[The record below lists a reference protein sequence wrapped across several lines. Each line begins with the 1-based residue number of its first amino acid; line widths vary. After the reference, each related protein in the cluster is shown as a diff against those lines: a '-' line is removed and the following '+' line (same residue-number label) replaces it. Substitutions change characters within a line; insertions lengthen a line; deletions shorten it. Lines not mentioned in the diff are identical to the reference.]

1 MHLSMRFFFEIL
13 YEVKSRKRFI
23 AFTIFFKNDK
33 NALFFIERRTKLRKK
48 IHDAIKFVQTKMTID
63 FDKKH
68 KSFNLIESIYIKLTK
83 IERSN
88 YYIFHAFSLFVK
100 KIKSFKIKRKINDLI
115 YQLNLFK
122 TIKIHDVIFVIH
134 LKQAFSNSY
143 VKIVFSFSSLSIDD
157 DELYVVE
164 KIIRREQKSRKLKYR
179 VKWKNYEKITWKS
192 KNRFIKNISDVIIR
206 FEKTRSI

>member
-1 MHLSMRFFFEIL
+1 M
-13 YEVKSRKRFI
+13 
-23 AFTIFFKNDK
+23 
-33 NALFFIERRTKLRKK
+33 FFIEKRTKLRKK

-88 YYIFHAFSLFVK
+88 YHIFHTFSLFVK

-122 TIKIHDVIFVIH
+122 TMKIHDVIFVIH

-143 VKIVFSFSSLSIDD
+143 VKIVFSFLSLSIDD

-164 KIIRREQKSRKLKYR
+164 KIIRHEQKNRESKYR
-179 VKWKNYEKITWKS
+179 VK
-192 KNRFIKNISDVIIR
+192 
-206 FEKTRSI
+206 